1 MNKKLFALV
10 LIIVLAAA
18 LAACGGTDT
27 EAAAEEDPAAESA
40 AEAALTDV
48 QPFSGAIEPQ
58 LLLKNEL
65 AEADDVTPLYGAL
78 TITGTVLPMGFVFSR
93 QDLDTLA
100 EYGAAAPELAGL
112 TVTAM
117 LDGQELFGLDLHKL
131 LELCGD
137 DLSQEQR
144 INARAL
150 GCETKEAFSADAP
163 ALLVLAA
170 DGEPVATCDLIL
182 NGAYISGVDRLL
194 AGSCCDDPHYEMHNR
209 PPHDGSAD
217 AAFTFNIYEGGA
229 PLRTVTYTTAELE
242 ALALAHPEAV
252 WGSYYGVIGDKDSIP
267 TMGAGG
273 FLDYYEGLLFNW
285 LLTEELGLTLSGRAE
300 LYGREGELY
309 AEIADLGYFAQDEAA
324 YYSCTGQ
331 GAVISGLARP
341 VLAYSKNGAP
351 LLPEHDHESPAYI
364 SGNILKD
371 ALKELGLDPQVGT
384 VKNHSGPFVA
394 ALGNCAG
401 FYGGYQTETAG
412 DCVRM
417 DIYVD

>member
-1 MNKKLFALV
+1 MEFIL
-10 LIIVLAAA
+10 
-18 LAACGGTDT
+18 
-27 EAAAEEDPAAESA
+27 
-40 AEAALTDV
+40 
-48 QPFSGAIEPQ
+48 
-58 LLLKNEL
+58 
-65 AEADDVTPLYGAL
+65 
-78 TITGTVLPMGFVFSR
+78 SR
-93 QDLDTLA
+93 QDLDDLA
-100 EYGAAAPELAGL
+100 EYGAGTPELAGL
-112 TVTAM
+112 TVTAECK
-117 LDGQELFGLDLHKL
+117 GQELFGLDLHEL

-137 DLSQEQR
+137 DLSREQR
-144 INARAL
+144 INAL
-150 GCETKEAFSADAP
+150 SNGCETKKAFTDDVP
-163 ALLVLAA
+163 ALLVLAV
-170 DGEPVATCDLIL
+170 DGEPVPTCDLFL
-182 NGAYISGVDRLL
+182 DGEMLSGVSRLL
-194 AGSCCDDPHYEMHNR
+194 VGSCCDDPHYEMHNR

-229 PLRTVTYTTAELE
+229 LARTVTYTTAELE
-242 ALALAHPEAV
+242 AMALDHPEAV
-252 WGSYYGVIGDKDSIP
+252 RGSYYGVIGDKDSIP
-267 TMGAGG
+267 TMGGGG
-273 FLDYYEGLLFNW
+273 FLDYYEGLLFSW
-285 LLTEELGLTLSGRAE
+285 LLTEELGLPLSGRSE

-309 AEIADLGYFAQDEAA
+309 TEISDLGYLAQDDSA

-331 GAVISGLARP
+331 GAVISGLALP

-364 SGNILKD
+364 SGNTLKE